1 MEKKISLLGG
11 LHHQTPVGTLPLATT
26 VSKPGRRQTRRNVM
40 NSLLTDLTLVKN
52 IYDSLYKRAFA
63 SALVRVNEMIKLI
76 YLSTNSYP
84 QISLN

>member
-1 MEKKISLLGG
+1 
-11 LHHQTPVGTLPLATT
+11 
-26 VSKPGRRQTRRNVM
+26 M
-40 NSLLTDLTLVKN
+40 NILLTDLTLVKN

-63 SALVRVNEMIKLI
+63 SALVRVNEIIKLI